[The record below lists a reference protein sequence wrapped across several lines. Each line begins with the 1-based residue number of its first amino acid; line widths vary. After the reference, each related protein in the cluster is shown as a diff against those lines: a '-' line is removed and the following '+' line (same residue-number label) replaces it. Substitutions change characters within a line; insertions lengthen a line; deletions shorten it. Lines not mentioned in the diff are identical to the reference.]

1 MLLQGFVVGQLQANC
16 YAVGDEESR
25 EVLLIDPGDQG
36 PALLAELEKRDLRV
50 VAVLA
55 THFHVDHSGAVH
67 ELLEGS
73 PGAQFLMHAEDY
85 PRIAV
90 NAANVSEWYGH
101 PVTVPREPDRYLE
114 HGDTIEIGSVTLSAL
129 HTPGH
134 TPGSICVSAP
144 GAVFTGDVLFQGSVG
159 RTDFEGGSHEQLIG
173 AIREHLFALPEE
185 TVVYPGHGPATTV
198 GEEKRTNPFAGLG
211 RGSPR

>member
-1 MLLQGFVVGQLQANC
+1 MLLQSFVVGQLQANC

-25 EVLLIDPGDQG
+25 EVLVIDPGDQG
-36 PALLAELEKRDLRV
+36 PALLAQLAKRELRV

-85 PRIAV
+85 PRIAG

-101 PVTVPREPDRYLE
+101 AVTVPREPDRYLA
-114 HGDTIEIGSVTLSAL
+114 HGDTIDVGGVTLTAL

-134 TPGSICVSAP
+134 TPGSLCISGP
-144 GAVFTGDVLFQGSVG
+144 DAVFTGDVLFQGSIG
-159 RTDFEGGSHEQLIG
+159 RSDFEGGSHEQLV
-173 AIREHLFALPEE
+173 ASIRERLFPLPDE
-185 TVVYPGHGPATTV
+185 TTVYPGHGPATTI
-198 GEEKRTNPFAGLG
+198 GEEKRSNPFVGQRSAA
-211 RGSPR
+211 P